1 LGDKSKIKKN
11 ITTVKTSKP
20 QNLNDYKKMVKLILW
35 GIIAFV
41 AYLYF
46 SQKGLG
52 RGETKNDI
60 LDDEDYTIVKIPKK
74 KKKTSD
80 DDFSDFDELK

>member
-1 LGDKSKIKKN
+1 
-11 ITTVKTSKP
+11 
-20 QNLNDYKKMVKLILW
+20 MVKLILW
-35 GIIAFV
+35 GVIAFV

-52 RGETKNDI
+52 RGESDSSV

-74 KKKTSD
+74 KKKQSD
-80 DDFSDFDELK
+80 DDFSDYEEL